1 MPIQEAALAFA
12 VSQLGVHEQ
21 GGNNTGPEI
30 DKYLAS
36 VGLYPG
42 FAWCSAFV
50 YYCFRQAIQ
59 QRPINLA
66 SGVDYFPPPNPCPR
80 TGSVLKLWKLS
91 DMAWRDSN
99 PAPGAIYILDHGG
112 GVGHAGIV
120 ETVDSGNVLTEIS
133 GNTNKEGS
141 REGNCVWRHNGQ
153 PEVSHGGTLLGY
165 VLLDRA
171 LPLVA

>member
-1 MPIQEAALAFA
+1 MAIQETALAFA
-12 VSQLGVHEQ
+12 ISQLGVHEQ
-21 GGNNTGPEI
+21 GGNNTGPEV
-30 DKYLAS
+30 DKY
-36 VGLYPG
+36 
-42 FAWCSAFV
+42 
-50 YYCFRQAIQ
+50 
-59 QRPINLA
+59 
-66 SGVDYFPPPNPCPR
+66 
-80 TGSVLKLWKLS
+80 LS

-99 PAPGAIYILDHGG
+99 PVPGAIYILDHGG